1 MNNRINPDLAKRR
14 HQWQVIGGMAVYA
27 LTLMACMRLLRHD
40 PDLGP
45 GLKVFLALLPTL
57 PVIWVMWSVIR
68 FLGQTDELQRRVHL
82 ESLAIAA
89 GVTAFLTLTYG
100 FLEEF
105 AGLPHIAAW
114 WTFVVIDVVWALTG
128 CVLWRRYR

>member
-1 MNNRINPDLAKRR
+1 MNTKLNPEKAKRR
-14 HQWQVIGGMAVYA
+14 HEFQVMGGMAVYA
-27 LTLMACMRLLRHD
+27 LLLFACMRLLRQ
-40 PDLGP
+40 GP
-45 GLKVFLALLPTL
+45 APWLKLVLALLPTL

-68 FLGQTDELQRRVHL
+68 YLGRTDELQRRVHL

-114 WTFVVIDVVWALTG
+114 WTFVLIDVVWAVTG